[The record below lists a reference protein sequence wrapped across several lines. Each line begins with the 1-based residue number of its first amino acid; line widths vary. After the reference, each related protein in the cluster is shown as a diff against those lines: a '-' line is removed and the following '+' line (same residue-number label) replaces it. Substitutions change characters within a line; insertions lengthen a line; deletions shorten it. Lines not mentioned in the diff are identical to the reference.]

1 MTEAIKSLAASDLPS
16 PSSNGHQ
23 DLEEAKR
30 LTDEDLAQHFTA
42 LVQQALLEPD
52 PKTGELQHWIT
63 VNGQS
68 FRWVG
73 NHYEAISTSSLRR
86 RIVEISRVAKL
97 ERKGVELH
105 PFMKPRF
112 IEEAFKWI
120 QQLTERDPSEINPD
134 GLINCRNGVLRID
147 WDGRTPK
154 PALVPHDPAI
164 HLFTDP
170 PGLIYKPDASTA
182 EAERLLQ
189 CIPDQSRPL
198 LLECIGASFAVRTI
212 RAFGHRIPA
221 LLLIGDGENGKDT
234 LRQVITWIHGDS
246 SVALISI
253 RDWQQYERGDGRGR
267 FSVSQLGT
275 ARLSIGSE
283 NSGAFKLDNLENLKA
298 AITGE
303 PIYIEGKG
311 TGGNRVIPRALMLWF
326 LNSMPLL
333 DGGTN
338 AVLSRYGV
346 INLPFSYSTK
356 PRPGQLQADPRFKH
370 DPEWMADHVL
380 PGLLNL
386 AIAGLA
392 RAAQQ
397 GFSLESV
404 ADSLQALREETCHLH
419 QFLRDEGYEKGDPTD
434 YELHRTIWDSLQR
447 WYQEN
452 GWMIQNTRTGDWEL
466 AFSDS
471 GDKPIRAPK
480 DLVKRLRQV
489 LPAATSIRLPDASR
503 AAVIHGI
510 RRRRT
515 SDAAGRLPPNQPEIM
530 PPTVDLDF

>member
-1 MTEAIKSLAASDLPS
+1 MTEPITPLAAIDLPE
-16 PSSNGHQ
+16 PTSNGHH
-23 DLEEAKR
+23 DLEEARR
-30 LTDEDLAQHFTA
+30 LTEEDLAQHFTA

-52 PKTGELQHWIT
+52 PITGELQHWIT

-68 FRWVG
+68 FRWAD
-73 NHYEAISTSSLRR
+73 NHYAAISTSALRR
-86 RIVEISRVAKL
+86 QVVDIARIAKV
-97 ERKGVELH
+97 ERKGAELH

-120 QQLTERDPSEINPD
+120 QQVTERDSIEINPD

-147 WDGRTPK
+147 WVGRTPK
-154 PALVPHDPAI
+154 PVLVPHDPTI
-164 HLFTDP
+164 HLFTDA
-170 PGLIYKPDASTA
+170 PGVSYDPNASTV

-189 CIPDQSRPL
+189 CIPEQSRPL
-198 LLECIGASFAVRTI
+198 LLECIGASFAICTI

-234 LRQVITWIHGDS
+234 LRQVITWIHGTS

-267 FSVSQLGT
+267 FSVGQLGT

-283 NSGAFKLDNLENLKA
+283 NSGAFKLDNLESLKA

-303 PIYIEGKG
+303 PIFVEGKG
-311 TGGNRVIPRALMLWF
+311 TGGSHITPRALMLWF

-346 INLPFSYSTK
+346 INLPYSYSTN

-397 GFSLESV
+397 GFSLASV
-404 ADSLQALREETCHLH
+404 AHSLQALREETCHLH
-419 QFLRDEGYEKGDPTD
+419 QFLRDEGYEKGDPAD
-434 YELHRTIWDSLQR
+434 YELHRTLWQDLQR

-471 GDKPIRAPK
+471 GDKPVRAPK
-480 DLVKRLRQV
+480 DLAKRLRQV
-489 LPAATSIRLPDASR
+489 IPSTTSIRLPDASR
-503 AAVIHGI
+503 AAVIYGI

-515 SDAAGRLPPNQPEIM
+515 SDATEQLPPNQPEIQ
-530 PPTVDLDF
+530 PPLDDLDF